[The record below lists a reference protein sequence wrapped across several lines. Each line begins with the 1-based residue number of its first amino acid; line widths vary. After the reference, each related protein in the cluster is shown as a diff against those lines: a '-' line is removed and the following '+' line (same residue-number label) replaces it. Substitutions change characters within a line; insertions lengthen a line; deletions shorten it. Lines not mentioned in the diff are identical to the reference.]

1 MYGKDSIYGDFST
14 LQKTRWQN
22 HFSNKTRLK
31 LKKKKWSLQSC
42 AAIRGRKW
50 HQHFLLAQK
59 LKEEI
64 HFEIGVNIGKKYIF
78 LHTRM
83 RNDPIFKEIYPT
95 LEKRYLFWTP
105 PLSIF
110 TSARVCSA
118 SHNQVHIKYLRFG
131 PGRDEEFLPGRDDT
145 PSCTFVSARAETKIF
160 PGRVDTAGPR
170 RRYT

>member
-1 MYGKDSIYGDFST
+1 M
-14 LQKTRWQN
+14 
-22 HFSNKTRLK
+22 
-31 LKKKKWSLQSC
+31 
-42 AAIRGRKW
+42 
-50 HQHFLLAQK
+50 
-59 LKEEI
+59 EEI

-170 RRYT
+170 WRYTGANTGLTGGAYIFLANRNQSIHQKQEVKDYWQ